1 MKVYSILTKTFG
13 YILGLVNEEEL
24 LSESKSITVGFPC
37 SITELDDKRY
47 EVSELIPWCNT
58 DVIDLK
64 RDTLIFASNE
74 LKSNFLN
81 IYTSLYQDHYGH
93 GTLH

>member
-13 YILGLVNEEEL
+13 YIIGLVNEDEL
-24 LSESKSITVGFPC
+24 LSDSTKVLVGFPC
-37 SITELDDKRY
+37 SITEIEEKRY
-47 EVSELIPWCNT
+47 EISELIPWCNT
-58 DVIDLK
+58 DVIEIK
-64 RDTLIFASNE
+64 RDSLIFASNE

-81 IYTSLYQDHYGH
+81 IYTNLYQDHYGH